1 MQRKK
6 LDEAEVDIASCQGN
20 KNKQNNL
27 FLFSQNFR
35 KYLKVKFI

>member
-6 LDEAEVDIASCQGN
+6 LDAAEVDIIPCQSN
-20 KNKQNNL
+20 KNKGNNL

-35 KYLKVKFI
+35 EKSIWR